1 MKFAYPEFLYALIA
15 IAIPIIIHLFNF
27 RKFKKIY
34 FSNVEFLKEVQ
45 QETQSKS
52 KLKHL
57 LILLSRIL
65 AIVFLV
71 FAFAQPFI
79 PSSNSDVT
87 NQNSLVG
94 IYIDNSFS
102 MESTGE
108 NGSLLNEAKTKAIE
122 MVNSYRATDK
132 FILTTNNFN
141 TGDQRLLSNEEIVDK
156 IEGVIISSNSR
167 KLSSI
172 YSRNRDAI
180 NSSEINNK
188 SFYLFSDFQK
198 STADF
203 KNIKADTL
211 INSYIIPIKAS
222 EISNL
227 YVDSCWF
234 NSPTHLL
241 NQNEGLNIRIKNNS
255 ENELENIPIKLFI
268 NNQNIVPA
276 SFSVGAN
283 NETTITLNYRNK
295 TNGIQQGKIEL
306 RDSPVTTDDVFYF
319 SYSISEN
326 INILGVENDKNEVAL
341 NSIYRTDSI
350 FTYSN
355 YNVTQLDY
363 SLIKKSNLVVLSNLE
378 TVNSGLSN
386 ALKSFVDNGGN
397 LLVFPSNN
405 INYDSYREFL
415 SLLSINY
422 FTSIDTSKNKVR
434 EINLKHPVY
443 VNVFD
448 GQPKGNLNL
457 PIVSAHY
464 LISKGTTAF
473 KNNILTL
480 KDGNP
485 FLTEYKVGNGKVYLS
500 TVSLD
505 KESSNFTNHALFVP
519 TLYNIALLSQKN
531 YPLFYTI
538 GTNATIDLNRT
549 EKDNVY
555 HIKNNTIDII
565 PRLRNTNNSTTIFIN
580 SEIKTAGNYTLEN
593 NKTKIGLAYNYNRS
607 ESDLAYLSSTDID
620 EIINSSSI
628 NAQYIDLEN
637 GTIQSA
643 LIDLNIG
650 KKYWKYCIILALLF
664 LAVEIILIKIFKQ

>member
-1 MKFAYPEFLYALIA
+1 MKFAYPEFLYALFA

-65 AIVFLV
+65 AIAFLV

-79 PSSNSDVT
+79 PSSDSDVA
-87 NQNSLVG
+87 NQNNVVG

-102 MESTGE
+102 MESVGE
-108 NGSLLNEAKTKAIE
+108 NGSLLNDAKTKAVEII
-122 MVNSYRATDK
+122 NSYRPTDK
-132 FILTTNNFN
+132 FILITNNFN
-141 TGDQRLLSNEEIVDK
+141 AGDQRLLNNEEAIDK
-156 IEGVIISSNSR
+156 IEEVAISSDSR
-167 KLSSI
+167 QLSTI

-180 NSSEINNK
+180 NSAEIENK
-188 SFYLFSDFQK
+188 SFYLLSDFQK

-203 KNIKADTL
+203 AEIKADTL
-211 INSYIIPIKAS
+211 INSYIIPIKTS

-227 YVDSCWF
+227 YIDSCWF

-241 NQNEGLNIRIKNNS
+241 NQNEELNIRIKNNS
-255 ENELENIPIKLFI
+255 GTDLENIPVKLFI
-268 NNQNIVPA
+268 NNQNVVPA
-276 SFSVGAN
+276 SFTVSAN
-283 NETTITLNYRNK
+283 DETIITLNYRNK
-295 TNGIQQGKIEL
+295 TNGIQQGRVKL
-306 RDSPVTTDDVFYF
+306 RDSPVITDDIFYF
-319 SYSISEN
+319 SYNISEN
-326 INILGVENDKNEVAL
+326 INILGIGNDQNEVAL
-341 NSIYRTDSI
+341 SSIYNTDSV
-350 FTYSN
+350 FNYSN

-363 SLIKKSNLVVLSNLE
+363 SLIKKSNLVVLYNLKE
-378 TVNSGLSN
+378 INSGLSN
-386 ALKSFVDNGGN
+386 ALKSFIDNGGN
-397 LLVFPSNN
+397 LLVFPSNS

-415 SLLSINY
+415 SLLSVNY
-422 FTSIDTSKNKVR
+422 FTEIDTSKNKVR
-434 EINLKHPVY
+434 EINLTHPVY

-457 PIVSAHY
+457 PIVSSHY

-485 FLTEYKVGNGKVYLS
+485 FLTEYKVGKGKIYLS

-505 KESSNFTNHALFVP
+505 KENSNFTNHALFVP

-531 YPLFYTI
+531 YPLFHII
-538 GTNATIDLNRT
+538 GSNSTIDLNRI

-555 HIKNNTIDII
+555 HIKNQNIDII
-565 PRLRNTNNSTTIFIN
+565 PRVRNANNSTTVFVN
-580 SEIKTAGNYTLEN
+580 SGIETADNYVLEN
-593 NKTKIGLAYNYNRS
+593 DKTKIGLAYNYNRS
-607 ESDLAYLSSTDID
+607 ESELTYLSSTEID

-628 NAQYIDLEN
+628 NAQYIDLNN
-637 GTIQSA
+637 GTIQTA
-643 LIDLNIG
+643 LSNLNIG

-664 LAVEIILIKIFKQ
+664 LAVEIVLIKIFK

>member
-1 MKFAYPEFLYALIA
+1 MKFAYPEFLYTLIA

-45 QETQSKS
+45 QETKAKS

-65 AIVFLV
+65 AIAFLV

-79 PSSNSDVT
+79 PALDNDLA
-87 NQNSLVG
+87 NQNNVVG

-102 MESTGE
+102 MESVGE

-122 MVNSYRATDK
+122 LVSSYRATDK
-132 FILTTNNFN
+132 FILITNNFN
-141 TGDQRLLSNEEIVDK
+141 AGDQRLLSNEEAIDK
-156 IEGVIISSNSR
+156 IEEVAISSNSR
-167 KLSSI
+167 KLSTI

-180 NSSEINNK
+180 NTSEINNK
-188 SFYLFSDFQK
+188 SFYLLSDFQK

-283 NETTITLNYRNK
+283 NETTITLSYRNK
-295 TNGIQQGKIEL
+295 TKGIQQGKIEL

-326 INILGVENDKNEVAL
+326 INILGVGNDKNEVAL
-341 NSIYRTDSI
+341 NSIYSTDSI
-350 FTYSN
+350 FNYSN

-363 SLIKKSNLVVLSNLE
+363 SLIKKCNLVILYNLE
-378 TVNSGLSN
+378 TINSGLSN

-397 LLVFPSNN
+397 LLIFPSNN

-422 FTSIDTSKNKVR
+422 FTAIDTSKNKVR

-443 VNVFD
+443 INVFD

-485 FLTEYKVGNGKVYLS
+485 FLTEYKVGNGKIYLS

-538 GTNATIDLNRT
+538 GTNTTIDLNRT

-607 ESDLAYLSSTDID
+607 ESELTYLSLAEID
-620 EIINSSSI
+620 EIINLNYI
-628 NAQYIDLEN
+628 NAQYIDLTN
-637 GTIQSA
+637 GTIQTA
-643 LIDLNIG
+643 LSNLSTG

-664 LAVEIILIKIFKQ
+664 LAIEIVLIKIFKQ

>member
-1 MKFAYPEFLYALIA
+1 MKFAYPEFLYALFA

-65 AIVFLV
+65 AITFLV

-79 PSSNSDVT
+79 PSSDSDVA
-87 NQNSLVG
+87 NQNNIVG

-122 MVNSYRATDK
+122 VANSYRATDK
-132 FILTTNNFN
+132 FILITNNFN
-141 TGDQRLLSNEEIVDK
+141 AGDQRLLSNEELIDK
-156 IEGVIISSNSR
+156 IEEVTISSNSR
-167 KLSSI
+167 KLSTI

-180 NSSEINNK
+180 NASEIDNK
-188 SFYLFSDFQK
+188 SFYLLSDFQK

-222 EISNL
+222 EVSNL
-227 YVDSCWF
+227 YIDSCWF

-241 NQNEGLNIRIKNNS
+241 HQSEELSIRIKNNS
-255 ENELENIPIKLFI
+255 ENDLENIPIKLFI
-268 NNQNIVPA
+268 NNQNVVPA

-283 NETTITLNYRNK
+283 DETIITLNYRNK
-295 TNGIQQGKIEL
+295 TNGIQQGRVEL
-306 RDSPVTTDDVFYF
+306 RDSPVITDDIFYF

-326 INILGVENDKNEVAL
+326 INILGIGKQENKTAL
-341 NSIYRTDSI
+341 SSIYSTDSV
-350 FTYSN
+350 FNYSN

-363 SLIKKSNLVVLSNLE
+363 SIIKKSNLVVMYNLDK
-378 TVNSGLSN
+378 VNSGLSN
-386 ALKSFVDNGGN
+386 ALKSFIDNGGS
-397 LLVFPSNN
+397 LLIFPSNT

-415 SLLSINY
+415 SLLSVNY
-422 FTSIDTSKNKVR
+422 FTTIDTTKNKVR
-434 EINLKHPVY
+434 EINLKHPVFA
-443 VNVFD
+443 NVFD
-448 GQPKGNLNL
+448 GKPKGNLNL
-457 PIVSAHY
+457 PIVSSHY

-473 KNNILTL
+473 KNSILTL

-485 FLTEYKVGNGKVYLS
+485 FLTEYKVGKGSIYLS

-505 KESSNFTNHALFVP
+505 KENSNFTNHALFVP

-531 YPLFYTI
+531 YPLFHII
-538 GTNATIDLNRT
+538 GSNSTIDLNRG

-555 HIKNNTIDII
+555 HIKNNSIDII
-565 PRLRNTNNSTTIFIN
+565 PRVRNANNNTTVFVN
-580 SEIKTAGNYTLEN
+580 SEIEIADNYTLEN
-593 NKTKIGLAYNYNRS
+593 DKTKIGLAYNYNRS
-607 ESDLAYLSSTDID
+607 ESELTYLSSTEID
-620 EIINSSSI
+620 EIISSSSI
-628 NAQYIDLEN
+628 NAQYIDLTN
-637 GTIQSA
+637 GTIQTA
-643 LIDLNIG
+643 LSDLNIG
-650 KKYWKYCIILALLF
+650 EKYWKYCIILALLF
-664 LAVEIILIKIFKQ
+664 LAVEIVLIKIFKQ

>member
-1 MKFAYPEFLYALIA
+1 MKFAYPEFLYALFA

-45 QETQSKS
+45 QETRAKS

-65 AIVFLV
+65 AIAFLV

-79 PSSNSDVT
+79 PSSENDVA
-87 NQNSLVG
+87 NQNNIVG

-122 MVNSYRATDK
+122 VVNSYRATDK
-132 FILTTNNFN
+132 FILITNNFN
-141 TGDQRLLSNEEIVDK
+141 PGDQRLLSNEEAIDK
-156 IEGVIISSNSR
+156 IEAIAISSNSR
-167 KLSSI
+167 KLSTI

-180 NSSEINNK
+180 NSSKIDNK
-188 SFYLFSDFQK
+188 SFYFLSDFQK

-203 KNIKADTL
+203 KAIKPDTL
-211 INSYIIPIKAS
+211 INSYLIPISAS

-227 YVDSCWF
+227 YIDSCWF

-241 NQNEGLNIRIKNNS
+241 NQNEELNIRIKNNS
-255 ENELENIPIKLFI
+255 KNDLENIPVKLYI
-268 NNQNIVPA
+268 NDQNIVPA
-276 SFSVGAN
+276 SFSVKAN
-283 NETTITLNYRNK
+283 DETTLTLNYRNK
-295 TNGIQQGKIEL
+295 TNGVQQGRVEL
-306 RDSPVTTDDVFYF
+306 RDSPVITDDIFYF
-319 SYSISEN
+319 SYHISDN
-326 INILGVENDKNEVAL
+326 INILGIGNDKNEVAL
-341 NSIYRTDSI
+341 NSIFNTDSI
-350 FTYSN
+350 FNYSS

-363 SLIKKSNLVVLSNLE
+363 SLIKKSNLVVMYHLKQ
-378 TVNSGLSN
+378 VNTGLSN
-386 ALKSFVDNGGN
+386 SLKPFVDNGGS
-397 LLVFPSNN
+397 LLIFPSNN
-405 INYDSYREFL
+405 INYDSYRELL
-415 SLLSINY
+415 SLLSVNY
-422 FTSIDTSKNKVR
+422 YTTLDTTKNKVR
-434 EINLKHPVY
+434 EINLKHPIY
-443 VNVFD
+443 NNVFD

-457 PIVSAHY
+457 PLVSSHY

-485 FLTEYKVGNGKVYLS
+485 FLAEYKVGKGKIYLS

-519 TLYNIALLSQKN
+519 TLYNMALLSQKN
-531 YPLFYTI
+531 YPLFHNIGSNSTI
-538 GTNATIDLNRT
+538 NIDRV

-555 HIKNNTIDII
+555 HIKNSTYDII
-565 PRLRNTNNSTTIFIN
+565 PRIRNLDNNTTVFVN
-580 SEIKTAGNYTLEN
+580 TEIETAGNYTLEN
-593 NKTKIGLAYNYNRS
+593 GKIKIGLSYNYNRS
-607 ESDLAYLSSTDID
+607 ESELTCLSSTEID

-628 NAQYIDLEN
+628 NAQYIDLTN
-637 GTIQSA
+637 GTIRSA
-643 LIDLNIG
+643 LSELNIG

-664 LAVEIILIKIFKQ
+664 LAVEIVLIKIFK